1 MRSEKITKTVK
12 TINITTT
19 TTTFTGM
26 SHAEIIGNKLV
37 LTHNEQ
43 DAEGN
48 NIHKHVNVF
57 TVPTS
62 TLRKLGGSVGDTI
75 STRNIQN
82 VERAE
87 KSLAEAVVDRY
98 NIASIKS
105 ETLLLF
111 AKIWIHVSVN
121 GGSLAD
127 LVTVFNKVRGK
138 KISKST
144 AYIYCSQ
151 IRATCEMPELSRSKN
166 GW

>member
-26 SHAEIIGNKLV
+26 SHAEVIGNKLV
-37 LTHNEQ
+37 ITHNEQ

-48 NIHKHVNVF
+48 NIHEHINIF

-62 TLRKLGGSVGDTI
+62 TLRKIGGSVGETI
-75 STRNIQN
+75 NTRNIEN

-87 KSLAEAVVDRY
+87 KSLAEAICDRY
-98 NIASIKS
+98 NLSSIKS

-111 AKIWIHVSVN
+111 AKIWIHVAAN

-127 LVTVFNKVRGK
+127 IVTVFNKVRGK
-138 KISKST
+138 EISKTT
-144 AYIYCSQ
+144 AYIYCSK